1 MDVPAS
7 SPQSGVLLTQEQI
20 EAMLNKAAEYGARKA
35 LSDIGLHDDDAADDV
50 RELRNLIDT
59 WRDTKRTAWKT
70 FISWGVKGLL
80 LALVAGLWFKTGQSP
95 IK

>member
-7 SPQSGVLLTQEQI
+7 SPQGVLLTQEQI
-20 EAMLNKAAEYGARKA
+20 EAMLNRAAEYGAKKA

-80 LALVAGLWFKTGQSP
+80 LALVAGLWFKTGQTP
-95 IK
+95 LK